1 MASLIPAGDA
11 SAAPF
16 ARSARL
22 LAFAF
27 LLVAATALFV
37 NLAHP
42 YQMDF
47 VSYWAAALLTLGG
60 TPAAAYDVAVH
71 HAVQQQAGA
80 FGATMPFPYP
90 PPFLLV
96 VLPFGL
102 LPYGTAA
109 IAWVL
114 ATFAAYLAAVRRLFP
129 GAGWLAAAFPAVLV
143 NAIIGQNGFLTAAL
157 FIVGA
162 ALLPR
167 RPFLAGLLLG
177 LLVIKPQLG
186 LLLPLAFAAGR
197 EWRAFAGAAVGA
209 GGALLSAFLLLGP
222 TPYVAMIELIP
233 LYGAIARDGLVP
245 WHKMASVQAALSM
258 MGLPAAVALT
268 AHGLIATAGAAAV
281 WRVWRRPDGDPLGKA
296 AILAAA
302 SLLVSPYLYGYDMLI
317 LIVPLLW
324 LLGQGE
330 NRALLAVLWCLP
342 LISLFQDWG
351 LPAIVNPL
359 PFVSVVVLWL
369 VHRRVMAGMQNPVPL
384 PSILLR
390 RRID

>member
-27 LLVAATALFV
+27 LLVGATALFV
-37 NLAHP
+37 NLVHP

-60 TPAAAYDVAVH
+60 TPAAAYDVAAH
-71 HAVQQQAGA
+71 HAAQQQAGA

-90 PPFLLV
+90 PPFLLI

-102 LPYGTAA
+102 LPYGAAA
-109 IAWVL
+109 IAWVA
-114 ATFAAYLAAVRRLFP
+114 ATFAAYLAAIRRLFP

-157 FIVGA
+157 FIGGA

-186 LLLPLAFAAGR
+186 VLLPLALAAGR
-197 EWRAFAGAAVGA
+197 EWRAFAGAAAGA
-209 GGALLSAFLLLGP
+209 GGALLAALLLLGP
-222 TPYVAMIELIP
+222 ASYVAMIELMP
-233 LYGAIARDGLVP
+233 LYGSIARDGLVP
-245 WHKMASVQAALSM
+245 WHKMASLYAALSM
-258 MGLPAAVALT
+258 GGVPATLALT
-268 AHGLIATAGAAAV
+268 AHGLVALIGAAAI
-281 WRVWRRPDGDPLGKA
+281 WRIWRRPDGDPLDKA
-296 AILAAA
+296 AALAAA

-342 LISLFQDWG
+342 LVSLLQDWG
-351 LPAIVNPL
+351 LPVIANPL
-359 PFVSVVVLWL
+359 PFVSLMLLSL
-369 VHRRVMAGMQNPVPL
+369 VYRRVMTKDSA
-384 PSILLR
+384 PSALISLH
-390 RRID
+390 